1 MKRFLMMILV
11 VVMVVGIATLGLSY
25 EKAQQVGK
33 MKIFFI
39 VKATE
44 SEFWQIVLDG
54 ARKAAKHYGVELIDQ
69 APTTEAD
76 VAKQVSILETAI
88 SMRPDAIVIA
98 PTVADALVPGIE
110 KAMANGIPVV
120 IIDSAAN
127 TDKYV
132 TFLASDNYKI
142 GQISADQMAK
152 FLEKKFGKPAGKVA
166 VITFMSGVGSL
177 EKRTKGFIDRVKE
190 KYPGIEIVTV
200 KDAQGK
206 QGNTL
211 NITLDLLTAFPDLN
225 GIYANNQ
232 YTGDEVVRALD
243 MKGLKGKLAVVA
255 VDAGP
260 QEMYGLKN
268 GYVDALI
275 LQRPWVMGYSG
286 VAYAV
291 IARNLVPLGFDFPK
305 FIDTGVAVITK
316 DMLGK
321 PEAEAILDP
330 VKFYKDW

>member
-1 MKRFLMMILV
+1 MRKYFLAILLV
-11 VVMVVGIATLGLSY
+11 VFALSTVLIGY
-25 EKAQQVGK
+25 ETPQQVSK

-39 VKATE
+39 VKASE

-54 ARKAAKHYGVELIDQ
+54 ARKAAKHYGVELIEQ
-69 APTTEAD
+69 APTSESD

-88 SMRPDAIVIA
+88 SMKPDAIVLA

-110 KAMANGIPVV
+110 KAAAMGIPVI

-142 GQISADQMAK
+142 GQLAADELAK
-152 FLEKKFGKPAGKVA
+152 AIEKKFGEAKGKVA
-166 VITFMSGVGSL
+166 AFTFMSGVGSL
-177 EKRTKGFIDRVKE
+177 EARMKGFLDRVKE
-190 KYPGIEIVTV
+190 KYPEIEVVTV
-200 KDAQGK
+200 RDAMGK

-211 NITLDLLTAFPDLN
+211 NMAMDVLTAYPDLR
-225 GIYANNQ
+225 GIFANNQ

-243 MKGLKGKLAVVA
+243 MRGVKNLAFVA

-260 QEMYGLKN
+260 QELWGLEN

-275 LQRPWVMGYSG
+275 LQKPWVMGYAG
-286 VAYAV
+286 VAFAV
-291 IARNLVPLGFDFPK
+291 IARNLQPLGFEFPK
-305 FIDTGVAVITK
+305 FIDTGIVAITP

-321 PEAEAILDP
+321 PAAESILDP
-330 VKFYKDW
+330 VKFYKNW

>member
-1 MKRFLMMILV
+1 MKKFLVLALV
-11 VVMVVGIATLGLSY
+11 LVFAMGSLLMGYNTP
-25 EKAQQVGK
+25 QQVSK

-39 VKATE
+39 VKASE

-69 APTTEAD
+69 APTSEAD

-88 SMRPDAIVIA
+88 SMKPDAIVLA

-110 KAMANGIPVV
+110 KATAMGIPVI

-142 GQISADQMAK
+142 GQLAADELAK
-152 FLEKKFGKPAGKVA
+152 AMIKKFGEAKGKVA
-166 VITFMSGVGSL
+166 AFTFMSGVGSL
-177 EKRTKGFIDRVKE
+177 EARMKGFLDRVKE

-200 KDAQGK
+200 RDAMGK

-211 NITLDLLTAFPDLN
+211 NMAIDVLTAYPDLR
-225 GIYANNQ
+225 GIFANNQ

-243 MKGLKGKLAVVA
+243 MRGVKNLAFVA

-260 QEMYGLKN
+260 QELWGLEN

-275 LQRPWVMGYSG
+275 LQKPWVMGYSG
-286 VAYAV
+286 VAFAV
-291 IARNLVPLGFDFPK
+291 LARNLTALGFEFPK
-305 FIDTGVAVITK
+305 FIDTGIVAITP

-330 VKFYKDW
+330 VNFYKNW